1 MHSGMNSEMGGDHL
15 MAGVEDPFDDSER
28 PFDQRS
34 DSADSAVSA
43 FIFRGDGMTPDGSSH
58 SFVH

>member
-1 MHSGMNSEMGGDHL
+1 MKSDKVKEIIGETGEQHSGMSSEVGGNHQV
-15 MAGVEDPFDDSER
+15 AGVEDPFDDSER

-43 FIFRGDGMTPDGSSH
+43 FIFG
-58 SFVH
+58 